1 MPSHIGRHTAANGP
15 TKDKD
20 ILLPHLEYLVSKVVH
35 QQSTLKQHLR
45 PFLFISIETIAREI
59 HGQHSHIEASS
70 EQIQQV
76 KSLAKV
82 FCIRME
88 VQQKFA
94 GALAAATAQ
103 RRCTTKGVG
112 GALGHTVAR
121 DGGRVILGGEG
132 EPELPKLSV

>member
-1 MPSHIGRHTAANGP
+1 MCVL
-15 TKDKD
+15 TKCCSTPNIVAK
-20 ILLPHLEYLVSKVVH
+20 LATTVKV
-35 QQSTLKQHLR
+35 L
-45 PFLFISIETIAREI
+45 
-59 HGQHSHIEASS
+59 SS

-121 DGGRVILGGEG
+121 DRGRLILGGEG